1 MHFGYLIKIFNSSTI
16 FWSLLLKFDERLPD
30 KGGLFYPLHNSA
42 ETIAS
47 EINALE
53 IKQFYQS
60 SQGVEAAHI
69 YLVDLIC
76 LSSRIILTDW
86 FIFGNAPNCA
96 SLLLTSLVIEI
107 AHPWAH

>member
-60 SQGVEAAHI
+60 RQGVEASQI
-69 YLVDLIC
+69 FLIDLIC
-76 LSSRIILTDW
+76 LSGQMILTNW
-86 FIFGNAPNCA
+86 FIFGNAQNCA
-96 SLLLTSLVIEI
+96 SLL
-107 AHPWAH
+107 